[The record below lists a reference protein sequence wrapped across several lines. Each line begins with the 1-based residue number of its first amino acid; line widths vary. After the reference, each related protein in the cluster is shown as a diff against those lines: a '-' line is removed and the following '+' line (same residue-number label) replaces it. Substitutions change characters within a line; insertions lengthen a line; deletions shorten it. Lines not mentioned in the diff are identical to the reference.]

1 MLSLK
6 NRLAV
11 VKGQVLFHQRQAD
24 QLLDAYEAGGPS
36 ASDELLQK
44 SSHHRMVATALEW
57 LLSEF
62 AVKGSATSEPAQA
75 NDTAGKSPGH
85 DEEAP
90 ERDRVIIAILAILE
104 DGKGRNAEWVGRA
117 LKSRY
122 GIEMPAA
129 QVSKKIYW
137 LATSKG
143 LLEPDTMAGR
153 GYYRIVPS
161 KQPA

>member
-24 QLLDAYEAGGPS
+24 QMLDAYEAGGPS
-36 ASDELLQK
+36 ASDDLLQK
-44 SSHHRMVATALEW
+44 SSHHRMVAAALEW
-57 LLSEF
+57 LLSEV

-75 NDTAGKSPGH
+75 NDTSGH

-90 ERDRVIIAILAILE
+90 ERDRVINAILAILE

-117 LKSRY
+117 LKARY

-143 LLEPDTMAGR
+143 LLEPDTTAGR